1 MFRGRAVQAKLEND
15 LGASACPARHS
26 EPPEKRGAMDSR
38 FYPYHGD
45 AEEYPEHLAVDF
57 RKLRVRGRARLAHV
71 PRRRLVLAT
80 PPDRGS
86 TKRAPLT
93 VPSLRSLASFSQPAA
108 LTKYCREFDV
118 PSVREGSELAAAVGR
133 HFETTL
139 DVDEDECIT
148 RFLGAV
154 RHAYPGAK
162 GPAGR
167 GQSRLARALAKPAR
181 DGPLSPQIRRTPGG
195 QADVATARTMA
206 RDRQAKAAQTGASLD
221 REYAAPA
228 MYGGYAA
235 APPQRSMAAPYAMP
249 VDVGM
254 GGYSTS
260 GYGVAAPD
268 DMGHEAGAQPEGQM
282 IGCDN
287 DNCPRQWWSL
297 LEVGLVP
304 ETVPTGKW
312 FCPECRESPTDHSV
326 PRSYRGRKAA
336 RGARPKPPK
345 RLRRR

>member
-1 MFRGRAVQAKLEND
+1 
-15 LGASACPARHS
+15 
-26 EPPEKRGAMDSR
+26 
-38 FYPYHGD
+38 
-45 AEEYPEHLAVDF
+45 
-57 RKLRVRGRARLAHV
+57 
-71 PRRRLVLAT
+71 
-80 PPDRGS
+80 
-86 TKRAPLT
+86 
-93 VPSLRSLASFSQPAA
+93 
-108 LTKYCREFDV
+108 
-118 PSVREGSELAAAVGR
+118 
-133 HFETTL
+133 
-139 DVDEDECIT
+139 
-148 RFLGAV
+148 
-154 RHAYPGAK
+154 
-162 GPAGR
+162 
-167 GQSRLARALAKPAR
+167 
-181 DGPLSPQIRRTPGG
+181 
-195 QADVATARTMA
+195 MA